1 MKNIKKSK
9 QIILLSI
16 FILGIILVITGVI
29 LNKEKDKKS
38 FDKNKEETEN
48 KEDLLG
54 LDRLEAQKKVI
65 SQIENYIKEIPN
77 LEEFL
82 KENNKDSLTLNEL
95 KKKFKIDISAIEKS
109 EYNCNLDETIIDF
122 SNGFDDYK
130 ILISCDAFLLNQEW
144 LWNS

>member
-9 QIILLSI
+9 QIILLSV

-38 FDKNKEETEN
+38 FDKNKEETET

-109 EYNCNLDETIIDF
+109 AYNCNLDETIIDF

-130 ILISCDAFLLNQEW
+130 ILISCDAFLLNQE
-144 LWNS
+144 

>member
-130 ILISCDAFLLNQEW
+130 ILISCDAFLLNQE
-144 LWNS
+144 

>member
-38 FDKNKEETEN
+38 FDKNKEETVN

-130 ILISCDAFLLNQEW
+130 ILISCDAFLLNQE
-144 LWNS
+144 